1 MLSQS
6 SRCEVLK
13 CQVDLEENYTS
24 KWQQVVFPSH
34 THFKR
39 EDHKKEYI
47 LPANMIMDNQ
57 AGGENIMLQ
66 VKTFERVFKN
76 VFSIAVRSFQFC
88 VCGGVHKH
96 ILNHFQHDSFSQI
109 EKNLCREGS
118 TCIYKQRKW
127 SW

>member
-47 LPANMIMDNQ
+47 LPVNMIMDNQ

-88 VCGGVHKH
+88 VCGGGTQAYIESFLCSREQRSLRAGLMEDEIQDEKI
-96 ILNHFQHDSFSQI
+96 IL
-109 EKNLCREGS
+109 
-118 TCIYKQRKW
+118 
-127 SW
+127 